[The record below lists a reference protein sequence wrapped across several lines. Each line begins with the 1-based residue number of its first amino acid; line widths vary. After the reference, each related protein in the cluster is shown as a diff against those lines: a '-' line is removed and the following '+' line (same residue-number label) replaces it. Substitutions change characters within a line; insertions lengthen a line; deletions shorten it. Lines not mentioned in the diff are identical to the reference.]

1 MDRTGILVIGICAA
15 LLLVWYIAYLPRMDT
30 MPEQPPPEASPDQLA
45 EPQDAP
51 TPEPPQSSG
60 EADSDSEPPPAEGL
74 AETGAAPPD
83 SSAPPPSA
91 TEPAADQPVPS
102 HPQAPPALRVIGND
116 KSVILQ
122 ANGYMKVRLDPA
134 AGGISNI
141 SLLEYQKM
149 TEDGVVEVASGPVPY
164 LSLVHGDQLLRGE
177 TVEVLDTSS
186 SHAVFERRYD
196 KPNVKLTETWR
207 LVPDLP
213 YLIEYAVSIE
223 NTGDTDVHLQTFR
236 IACGAMTQEKTPG
249 VGKAG
254 TAGLVELAVAIKPP
268 DERRPDSYDP
278 KKIGKLSV
286 EQRRELAVTPA
297 AWAAVHNKYFVLHCE
312 PAEGSFRGVIPG
324 RIEGSGV
331 EEQNESPLYAVAP
344 LSRAT
349 LPPGTVRDLT
359 FRGYGGPKKLALLKD
374 MGNDLKTLMR
384 LDLFLFFHPRWMG
397 HVTSGILWALVELN
411 DFFNSKWG
419 YGYAIMV
426 ITFVIKMLFWPL
438 THTST
443 ISMQRMQ
450 MLQPQLKEL
459 KQQYKDQPQK
469 MQQKTMELYK
479 QNKVNPLGGCLPIL
493 LQIPVFF
500 ALFNT
505 FRSAIELR
513 QASFL
518 WVSDLSL
525 PDTLPFMPF
534 GFPLRPLALLMGATM
549 LLQQMTTPTSGDPQQ
564 KKMMMFMT
572 LFFVFIFYTMPAGL
586 TLYWSVNQ
594 ILAIIQNM
602 ISRRLHKMPNAPPTG
617 TANA

>member
-1 MDRTGILVIGICAA
+1 MDRTGILVVGACAT
-15 LLLVWYIAYLPRMDT
+15 LLVLWYIVFLPRMDN
-30 MPEQPPPEASPDQLA
+30 MSEQPPPDAKPGQLA
-45 EPQDAP
+45 NQPDAP
-51 TPEPPQSSG
+51 VPTPQQNEGEPEAADRQSS
-60 EADSDSEPPPAEGL
+60 PAGDL
-74 AETGAAPPD
+74 DETGRRQPSAAD
-83 SSAPPPSA
+83 VPPSDPR
-91 TEPAADQPVPS
+91 E
-102 HPQAPPALRVIGND
+102 QASLRVIGDD
-116 KSVILQ
+116 KPVLLQ

-134 AGGISNI
+134 AAGISNI
-141 SLLEYQKM
+141 ALLKYQKM
-149 TEDGVVEVASGPVPY
+149 TEDGVVEVAGGPVPY
-164 LSLVHGDQLLRGE
+164 LSLVHGDQMLPGD
-177 TVEVLDTSS
+177 TVEVLETSK
-186 SHAVFERRYD
+186 SHAVFERRYSD
-196 KPNVKLTETWR
+196 PNVKLTETWR
-207 LVPDLP
+207 LVPDRP
-213 YLIEYAVSIE
+213 YLIKYEVNLE
-223 NTGDTDVHLQTFR
+223 NTGDTDVSLQAFG
-236 IACGAMTQEKTPG
+236 IACGTMSQEKTPG

-278 KKIGKLSV
+278 KKIGKLSA
-286 EQRRELAVTPA
+286 EQRRELGASPA
-297 AWAAVHNKYFVLHCE
+297 TWAALHNKYFVLHCE
-312 PAEGSFRGVIPG
+312 PLEGSFRGVLPG
-324 RIEGSGV
+324 KIS
-331 EEQNESPLYAVAP
+331 QSNENSEDDDSVYAVAP
-344 LSRAT
+344 LSRGT
-349 LPPGTVRDLT
+349 LHPGDARDLT
-359 FRGYGGPKKLALLKD
+359 FQGYGGPKKLSLLKD
-374 MGNDLKTLMR
+374 MDNGLKSLMR
-384 LDLFLFFHPRWMG
+384 LDLFLFFHPRWMEYL
-397 HVTSGILWALVELN
+397 TNTILWALVGLS
-411 DFFNSKWG
+411 DFFDSKWG

-443 ISMQRMQ
+443 VSMQRMQ

-459 KQQYKDQPQK
+459 KKQYKDQPQK

-493 LQIPVFF
+493 MQIPVFF

-525 PDTLPFMPF
+525 PDTLPFTPF

-602 ISRRLHKMPNAPPTG
+602 ISRRLHTMPNPPPTE